1 MSTPPEPV
9 LRAEGLSY
17 AIGPRAL
24 FTGLSLQ
31 LPPGVSLVRGGDG
44 RGKTSL
50 LALLAGATRPREG
63 TLNLRGTDL
72 AVHPDAY
79 RAQVFLTQP
88 ASTELDAISPNAWF
102 DALAARY
109 PGFDRDALDELA
121 DGLALGPHRDKAGY
135 MLSAGT
141 RRKVWLAGALASGA
155 TLTLLD
161 EPFAALDKASI
172 GFLLDILHEA
182 AASTA
187 RAWVLADYQAPP
199 GVPLAAQVDLGD

>member
-1 MSTPPEPV
+1 MSDRPV
-9 LRAEGLSY
+9 LVRAQGLGFAYPDHEVLRGLAFALPAGLS
-17 AIGPRAL
+17 
-24 FTGLSLQ
+24 F
-31 LPPGVSLVRGGDG
+31 VRGGDG

-50 LALLAGATRPREG
+50 LALLAGVARPREG

-72 AVHPDAY
+72 AVHPEAY
-79 RAQVFLTQP
+79 RTQVFLTQP

-199 GVPLAAQVDLGD
+199 GVPLAAVIDLGD

>member
-9 LRAEGLSY
+9 LRAEDLAY
-17 AIGPRAL
+17 AIGQRAL

-31 LPPGVSLVRGGDG
+31 VPPGVTLVRGGDG

-50 LALLAGATRPREG
+50 LALLAGAIPAQRG
-63 TLNLRGTDL
+63 TLKLRGTNL
-72 AVHPDAY
+72 ALQPEAY
-79 RAQVFLTQP
+79 RTQVFLTQP
-88 ASTELDAISPNAWF
+88 ASTKLDAISPNAWF

-121 DGLALGPHRDKAGY
+121 DGLALRPHRDKAGY

-172 GFLLDILHEA
+172 GFLLDILQEA

-199 GVPLAAQVDLGD
+199 GVPLAAVIDLGD

>member
-1 MSTPPEPV
+1 MSSPPEPV
-9 LRAEGLSY
+9 LRAEGLVY
-17 AIGPRAL
+17 AIGPREL

-50 LALLAGATRPREG
+50 LALLAGVARPREG
-63 TLNLRGTDL
+63 RLSLRGTDL
-72 AVHPDAY
+72 ALQPEAY

-88 ASTELDAISPNAWF
+88 ASTELDAINPNAWF
-102 DALAARY
+102 DALATRH

-121 DGLALGPHRDKAGY
+121 DGLALGPHRDKPGY

-141 RRKVWLAGALASGA
+141 KRKVWLAGALASGA
-155 TLTLLD
+155 ALTLLD

-172 GFLLDILHEA
+172 GFVLDILEEA
-182 AASTA
+182 AASST
-187 RAWVLADYQAPP
+187 RAWVLADYQPPP
-199 GVPLAAQVDLGD
+199 GVPLAAVIDLGD